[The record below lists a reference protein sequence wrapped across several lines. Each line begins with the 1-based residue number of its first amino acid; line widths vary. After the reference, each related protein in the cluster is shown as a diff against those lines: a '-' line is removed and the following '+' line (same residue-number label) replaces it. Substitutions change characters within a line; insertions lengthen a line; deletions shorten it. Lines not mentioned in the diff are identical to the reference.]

1 MERDHKGFLQYVNRN
16 IVNGT
21 VIEKYSALNG
31 EELVFPRGEL
41 CLKFCALSPPRPVGQ
56 FFNGQEARCPD
67 NIRYA
72 GLAAYDW
79 RSVLADDS
87 RPSSPVLSPAAL
99 RKSWEFFSTGQKQS
113 RIAKSI
119 DDLNNNY
126 KSADRVCVCRSRR
139 VTSRWRLFG
148 VGEVS
153 AISTTASNM
162 CHSATDVA
170 AATNQLHIII
180 RC

>member
-31 EELVFPRGEL
+31 EELVFPRREL

-126 KSADRVCVCRSRR
+126 KSADRVCVPLETRYEPMAFIRR
-139 VTSRWRLFG
+139 RRGQRNLYYRFEYVPLGDR
-148 VGEVS
+148 
-153 AISTTASNM
+153 
-162 CHSATDVA
+162 
-170 AATNQLHIII
+170 
-180 RC
+180 RCCCYKPIAHYY